1 MSYLKMKRQFQVY
14 VLKTWSRAGGPRP
27 GEEVTEGTFFF
38 GCLGRGPLPVSHA
51 FYFLETMR

>member
-1 MSYLKMKRQFQVY
+1 MKRQFQVY